1 MIRIFYG
8 NDRVKA
14 KEMALRL
21 LGDGHEVI
29 EAENLTRG
37 DLGSVFLGT
46 SLFSESRKILIKS
59 LSENKECWEA
69 LPNYLNTTHDIVIL
83 ETSIDK
89 RSVTYKA
96 LSKEKSVEFKEFKLA
111 EAVDKNLV
119 FDIFETAYRRNG
131 VKAVKMCENIETTN
145 DPFMFIGLMVSQAF
159 KKLEL
164 GERKAVAVV
173 KILGDLDTATKT
185 TPIDAWTLIKAA
197 LLKIANI

>member
-1 MIRIFYG
+1 M
-8 NDRVKA
+8 
-14 KEMALRL
+14 
-21 LGDGHEVI
+21 
-29 EAENLTRG
+29 
-37 DLGSVFLGT
+37 
-46 SLFSESRKILIKS
+46 
-59 LSENKECWEA
+59 
-69 LPNYLNTTHDIVIL
+69 
-83 ETSIDK
+83 
-89 RSVTYKA
+89 TYKA

-173 KILGDLDTATKT
+173 IILGDLDTATKT